1 MSSPGLL
8 SPDLREAARQ
18 LVASGRIRAETD
30 PERYKAALAGRKEL
44 ADFFREEL
52 GWAVEPLDVARLVRL
67 HKRRSDPPADRG
79 PRLLRDGRPGP
90 MAPPVVLILVML
102 VCEQLWRRPRVTLRE
117 LLQAIAQ
124 VCAAEAPSG
133 RLPAFRVVAGD
144 GISKKEAQQNR
155 QYLVDA
161 LKLLEAEGSVIVDAD
176 LDRAATDEDSDLVVT
191 AMRDR
196 LAAKLSSLSP
206 MLLGLNELPPAQH
219 AAALS
224 AEFLADRPAD
234 ELDDL
239 GAMTVRDRRLQAV
252 RRLVDDPAASPF
264 GDGDQIPYLHTISG
278 RERALTVTASLG
290 LATSVRRD
298 WWEVTDPS
306 GLGSGTDFPNGRR
319 TERQAALALLASLP
333 RRHDPSAPLPLA
345 EITMVLEEARAPLP
359 RWAAAYGGR
368 LHALA
373 RAAAG
378 ELAAVG
384 LLHHDEEQV
393 DHWLPTP
400 GIHLWRVC
408 VRQPEPGARAGSGA
422 PQAGEAAGAQPSGCE
437 GVAGGTAE
445 DISGIAAFDEQG
457 STT

>member
-1 MSSPGLL
+1 MSGPGLL
-8 SPDLREAARQ
+8 SPDLRGRRGNSSRRGDPRQ
-18 LVASGRIRAETD
+18 TD

-67 HKRRSDPPADRG
+67 HKRRSDPPAGRG

-161 LKLLEAEGSVIVDAD
+161 LKLLEAEGSVTVDAD

-239 GAMTVRDRRLQAV
+239 GAMTVRKAPQAL

-264 GDGDQIPYLHTISG
+264 SDSDQIPYHTISG
-278 RERALTVTASLG
+278 R
-290 LATSVRRD
+290 
-298 WWEVTDPS
+298 
-306 GLGSGTDFPNGRR
+306 
-319 TERQAALALLASLP
+319 
-333 RRHDPSAPLPLA
+333 
-345 EITMVLEEARAPLP
+345 
-359 RWAAAYGGR
+359 
-368 LHALA
+368 
-373 RAAAG
+373 
-378 ELAAVG
+378 
-384 LLHHDEEQV
+384 
-393 DHWLPTP
+393 
-400 GIHLWRVC
+400 
-408 VRQPEPGARAGSGA
+408 GAR
-422 PQAGEAAGAQPSGCE
+422 
-437 GVAGGTAE
+437 
-445 DISGIAAFDEQG
+445 
-457 STT
+457 